1 MLEINVLKLA
11 QIPVIEAQGR
21 IDSMNANELGEV
33 LQHTLDHEGSQIV
46 LDLSGVDYMSSAG
59 VRELVSALK
68 KARRN
73 NGDMRIAQPT
83 ERVMDILEM
92 SGLDTIVQVYASR
105 DEAAKSY

>member
-1 MLEINVLKLA
+1 MLEINVVKLA

-33 LQHTLDHEGSQIV
+33 LQRILDESAQIV

-83 ERVMDILEM
+83 ERVLDILEM
-92 SGLDTIVQVYASR
+92 SGLDSIVQVYASR
-105 DEAAKSY
+105 DEAVKSY